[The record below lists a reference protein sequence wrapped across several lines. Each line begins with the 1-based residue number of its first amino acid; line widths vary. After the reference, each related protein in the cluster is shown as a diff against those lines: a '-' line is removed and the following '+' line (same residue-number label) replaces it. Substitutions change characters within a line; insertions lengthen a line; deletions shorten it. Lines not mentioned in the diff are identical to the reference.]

1 MNGQDFARRPALA
14 SKIPEHCYLTKR
26 PIDVSDQPA
35 SSSDTPNPPGSD
47 ATQSGGG
54 DGGSRAGAGFETLLG
69 RVVVERGLVSSDELE
84 HVRIDREADPE
95 GSLADALLRSGFM
108 TTTQVDRLRTE
119 IESEKSSQRIPG
131 YKIIRKLGAGAMAT
145 VFLAKQLSLDR
156 LVAIKVLPRRYNDN
170 ADFIARFYKE
180 GRAAAKLNDPNIVAA
195 YDVAQSGEHH
205 FFVMEFVDGETV
217 FDRISANKRFEEL
230 EAISVTRQVASALQH
245 AHARGFI
252 HRDIKPKNIMMTK
265 TGDVKLADLGLARAL
280 SDKEAAEAEAG
291 KAYGTPFYISPEQIR
306 GKVDIGPQADIYGL
320 GATLY
325 HMVTGR
331 VPFHGKNPS
340 EVMHRHLKD
349 ELVPPDQVNPSIS
362 SGLAQIIELM
372 MAKDPRDRY
381 RNAEELLEDLD
392 EVEAGR
398 LPRHARSAMDI
409 ASVVTSMSADVAD
422 PSMHSPRRDKK
433 DDTRALSLAM
443 IAGLI
448 LSVLVNLILLAWV
461 ANRT

>member
-180 GRAAAKLNDPNIVAA
+180 GRDAAKLNDPNIVAA

>member
-1 MNGQDFARRPALA
+1 M
-14 SKIPEHCYLTKR
+14 
-26 PIDVSDQPA
+26 SDQPD
-35 SSSDTPNPPGSD
+35 SSPNPPESTSSD
-47 ATQSGGG
+47 ATRNGGG
-54 DGGSRAGAGFETLLG
+54 EGGSRAGAGFETLLG
-69 RVVVERGLVSSDELE
+69 RVVIERGLVSPDELE
-84 HVRIDREADPE
+84 GVRNAREDDPE

-108 TTTQVDRLRTE
+108 TPSQVDRLRTE
-119 IESEKSSQRIPG
+119 LESEKSTARIPG

-230 EAISVTRQVASALQH
+230 EAISVTRQVGSALQH

-252 HRDIKPKNIMMTK
+252 HRDIKPKNIMMTES
-265 TGDVKLADLGLARAL
+265 GDVKLADLGLARAL

-349 ELVPPDQVNPSIS
+349 EIIPPDQVNPSIS
-362 SGLAQIIELM
+362 SGLAQIIEMM

-398 LPRHARSAMDI
+398 PPRHARSAMDI
-409 ASVVTSMSADVAD
+409 ASVVSSMSADAGD
-422 PSMHSPRRDKK
+422 PSMNAPRREKG
-433 DDTRALSLAM
+433 DTRALNLAM
-443 IAGLI
+443 IAGLV
-448 LSVLVNLILLAWV
+448 LSVLVNLILV
-461 ANRT
+461 AVAVSNT

>member
-69 RVVVERGLVSSDELE
+69 RVVVERGLVSSEELE

>member
-1 MNGQDFARRPALA
+1 M
-14 SKIPEHCYLTKR
+14 KR
-26 PIDVSDQPA
+26 PLDVSDQPA
-35 SSSDTPNPPGSD
+35 SSPDPPDSTGSD
-47 ATQSGGG
+47 ATQGSGG

-69 RVVVERGLVSSDELE
+69 RVVIERGLVSPDELE
-84 HVRIDREADPE
+84 HVRNDREVDPE

-108 TTTQVDRLRTE
+108 TASQVDRLRSE
-119 IESEKSSQRIPG
+119 VESEKSSQRIPG

-180 GRAAAKLNDPNIVAA
+180 GRAATKLNDPNLVAA

-217 FDRISANKRFEEL
+217 FDRISANKRFKEL
-230 EAISVTRQVASALQH
+230 EAISVTRQVGSALQH

-265 TGDVKLADLGLARAL
+265 SGDIKLADLGLARAL
-280 SDKEAAEAEAG
+280 SDKESAEAEAG

-331 VPFHGKNPS
+331 VPFNGKNPS

-349 ELVPPDQVNPSIS
+349 QIVPPDQVNPSIS

-398 LPRHARSAMDI
+398 PPRHARSAMDI
-409 ASVVTSMSADVAD
+409 ASVVSSMSTDASD
-422 PSMHSPRRDKK
+422 PSANAPRRAKK
-433 DDTRALSLAM
+433 DDTQALNMAM
-443 IAGLI
+443 IAGLA
-448 LSVLVNLILLAWV
+448 LSVLVNLILLVYV
-461 ANRT
+461 ASKT

>member
-461 ANRT
+461 ANGT

>member
-1 MNGQDFARRPALA
+1 M
-14 SKIPEHCYLTKR
+14 
-26 PIDVSDQPA
+26 SDQPA

-69 RVVVERGLVSSDELE
+69 RVVVERGLVSSEELE

>member
-54 DGGSRAGAGFETLLG
+54 DVGSRAGAGFETLLG